1 MLGFN
6 IVFIVCESLG
16 LLIALLSG
24 NVQAHNRDEGASGL
38 CNGLE
43 QS

>member
-1 MLGFN
+1 MVRFN

-24 NVQAHNRDEGASGL
+24 NVQAHNRIGGASGL
-38 CNGLE
+38 RDGLE